1 MAVLTTDEAEQLAR
15 SLAGNIGA
23 LRQAFETMLTTG
35 DRLASPGVWE
45 GQAANQFQ
53 QEWQD
58 TRRWANTSVER
69 LTELQDNV
77 ARVNQNITEAGGG
90 R

>member
-15 SLAGNIGA
+15 TLAGNIQG
-23 LRQAFETMLTTG
+23 LRQALDTMLTTG

-53 QEWQD
+53 QEWTD
-58 TRRWANTSVER
+58 TRRWAHSSVER
-69 LTELQDNV
+69 LAELQDTV

>member
-1 MAVLTTDEAEQLAR
+1 MRPSSSAAR
-15 SLAGNIGA
+15 SPPTSRACARRWA
-23 LRQAFETMLTTG
+23 LSTG

-45 GQAANQFQ
+45 GQAANQFKD
-53 QEWQD
+53 EWTD
-58 TRRWANTSVER
+58 TRRWAHTSVER
-69 LTELQDNV
+69 LTELQDTV

>member
-15 SLAGNIGA
+15 TLAGNIQGLQQA
-23 LRQAFETMLTTG
+23 LDTMLTTG

-45 GQAANQFQ
+45 GQAANQFKD
-53 QEWQD
+53 EWTD
-58 TRRWANTSVER
+58 TRRWAHSSVER
-69 LTELQDNV
+69 LTELQDTV

>member
-15 SLAGNIGA
+15 ALAGNIQTVQQA
-23 LRQAFETMLTTG
+23 LETMLGTG

-45 GQAANQFQ
+45 GRAATQFQ

-58 TRRWANTSVER
+58 TRRWATTSVER
-69 LTELQDNV
+69 LTALQDDV

>member
-1 MAVLTTDEAEQLAR
+1 MAVLTTDEAEHLAR
-15 SLAGNIGA
+15 VLVGDIEA
-23 LRQAFETMLTTG
+23 LRRAFDTMLATG

-45 GQAANQFQ
+45 GQAATHFQ
-53 QEWQD
+53 QQWQD
-58 TRRWANTSVER
+58 TRRWAASSVEQF
-69 LTELQDNV
+69 TALQTDV

>member
-15 SLAGNIGA
+15 QLAGNIQA
-23 LRQAFETMLTTG
+23 LQQSLDTMLGTG

-45 GQAANQFQ
+45 GQAATQFQ

-58 TRRWANTSVER
+58 TRRWATSSVER
-69 LTELQDNV
+69 LTELQDTV
-77 ARVNQNITEAGGG
+77 ARVNQNITDAGGG

>member
-15 SLAGNIGA
+15 SLAGNIQT
-23 LRQAFETMLTTG
+23 LQQAFDTMLTTG

-45 GQAANQFQ
+45 GQAAHHFH

-58 TRRWANTSVER
+58 TRRWASTSVER
-69 LTELQDNV
+69 LAALQDDV

>member
-1 MAVLTTDEAEQLAR
+1 MAVLTTDEAEHLAR
-15 SLAGNIGA
+15 TLATDIQG
-23 LRQAFETMLTTG
+23 LRQQLDTMLATG

-45 GQAANQFQ
+45 GQAANRFAD
-53 QEWQD
+53 EWLD
-58 TRRWANTSVER
+58 TRRWATSSVER
-69 LTELQDNV
+69 LATLQDTV

>member
-1 MAVLTTDEAEQLAR
+1 MAVLTTDEAEELAR
-15 SLAGNIGA
+15 SLVGNI
-23 LRQAFETMLTTG
+23 QAVREAFDTMLATG

-45 GQAANQFQ
+45 GQAANHFQ
-53 QEWQD
+53 QQWHD
-58 TRRWANTSVER
+58 TRRWAASSLEQ
-69 LTELQDNV
+69 LTQLQTEV